1 MTNTF
6 ALTDYDVYDD
16 EDNDDF
22 TGKNLRRPYP
32 KPIRKKRKIKRFQK
46 RRDIRPS
53 LPRSIGKPKIIKG
66 RPMKLPHIKLR
77 GLPIVR
83 KRKPTVK
90 PTLIKVK
97 KRRVVQPKTPIK
109 HLIKKKP
116 TIAIKPTLSTT
127 SKNQVKQIE
136 KAQVEVSKKAMESDK
151 KTSKIVKIVAIVG
164 VLGITGLGIYK
175 FIQNKN
181 KSNGHISTSK

>member
-22 TGKNLRRPYP
+22 IGKNLRRRYP
-32 KPIRKKRKIKRFQK
+32 KRIRKKRKVRRLQK
-46 RRDIRPS
+46 RRYVRPS

-66 RPMKLPHIKLR
+66 RPMKLPPIKVR

-83 KRKPTVK
+83 KRKPPVK
-90 PTLIKVK
+90 STLIKVK
-97 KRRVVQPKTPIK
+97 KRSVVKSKTPIK

-116 TIAIKPTLSTT
+116 SIEIKPTLSTT
-127 SKNQVKQIE
+127 SKDQVKQIE
-136 KAQVEVSKKAMESDK
+136 KTQVEVSKKAMESDK
-151 KTSKIVKIVAIVG
+151 KTSKMVKVVAIVG
-164 VLGITGLGIYK
+164 IVGITGFGIYK

>member
-22 TGKNLRRPYP
+22 TGKNLRMRYP
-32 KPIRKKRKIKRFQK
+32 KPIRKKRKRMRFQK
-46 RRDIRPS
+46 RRYIRRS
-53 LPRSIGKPKIIKG
+53 LPSSIGKPKIIKG
-66 RPMKLPHIKLR
+66 RTVKLPPIKMK
-77 GLPIVR
+77 GLPVVR
-83 KRKPTVK
+83 KRNSPVK
-90 PTLIKVK
+90 STLIKVK
-97 KRRVVQPKTPIK
+97 KGRVVQPKTSIK

-151 KTSKIVKIVAIVG
+151 KTSKIVKAVAIVG
-164 VLGITGLGIYK
+164 VVGITGFGIYK

-181 KSNGHISTSK
+181 ISNGHISTSK

>member
-6 ALTDYDVYDD
+6 ALSDYDVYDD
-16 EDNDDF
+16 EYDNF
-22 TGKNLRRPYP
+22 TRKYVRRRYP
-32 KPIRKKRKIKRFQK
+32 KRAIKKRRTKRLQVK
-46 RRDIRPS
+46 RYVRPS
-53 LPRSIGKPKIIKG
+53 LPRPIGKPKVIKG
-66 RPMKLPHIKLR
+66 LPTKLPPIKVK
-77 GLPIVR
+77 GLPVVPRR
-83 KRKPTVK
+83 KLPVK
-90 PTLIKVK
+90 PALIKVK
-97 KRRVVQPKTPIK
+97 KRSVVKPKTPIK

-136 KAQVEVSKKAMESDK
+136 KAQMEVSKKAMESDK
-151 KTSKIVKIVAIVG
+151 KTSKIVKVVAIVG
-164 VLGITGLGIYK
+164 VVGITGFGIYK